1 MTADAKPVSITILD
15 KEYLISCTERE
26 RQHLYTAVEFLNKKI
41 HEVKESGNIIGTER
55 IAVMAALNI
64 ANELL
69 AYKHEN
75 DDYTSKIDDTLQRLQ
90 SKINDALI
98 QGKQLEI

>member
-1 MTADAKPVSITILD
+1 MTTDAKPVSITILD

-26 RQHLYTAVEFLNKKI
+26 RDQLYTAVDFLNKKM
-41 HEVKESGNIIGTER
+41 HEVKESGNVIGTER
-55 IAVMAALNI
+55 IAVMSALNI
-64 ANELL
+64 AHELL

-75 DDYTSKIDDTLQRLQ
+75 DDYTSRIDDTIQRLQ
-90 SKINDALI
+90 SKINDALT